1 MRKINVL
8 DEATISK
15 IAAGEIIEDPASV
28 VKELLENSI
37 DAGAKDISVE
47 IRGNA
52 GDYIKVK
59 DNGSG
64 IGKEDLEFAFLHHST
79 SKLRNERD
87 IFSVMTLG
95 FRGEALASIAHVSK
109 VEIITRTEGDVT
121 ATRAFIE
128 NGQIIASE
136 ETAAEVGTTII
147 VRNLFYNVPVRK
159 KYLKSDKREFAKVQ
173 EIVEKIAL
181 SSKDISIKLISDGK
195 VTLFK
200 NKHLDEQNTIYTVLG
215 REIAENMIYVESK
228 DTNANYTLSGYI
240 SNNKLFRSTRNYQYL
255 FVNGRSVKNLDI
267 SKEIEKQYHTL
278 IPLNRYP
285 VFILNIEV
293 DPRLVDVNIHP
304 KKNEIKLSNE
314 SDILGTIGDIVRET
328 LNPNRQFT
336 KVKENKEVENL
347 TVFQIY
353 SEDKVEKVTPEDEL
367 MRDYSDAPI
376 EVSTVYETEEEYSKY
391 EEHTFNTEDL
401 NSEEIFENESNDLDE
416 FFKIENGNFIG
427 ILFRTYILIENP
439 YEEKIFVIDQHAAHE
454 RVLFEKFK
462 YEFENEEVVSQ
473 ILLLPQTI
481 DLSPNEMTNTITHKH
496 LLKKFGF
503 AVEEFGS
510 DKIVIRE
517 VPMIFDAPVSINF
530 IRDIIENLDEID
542 SKYESNIYKVMK
554 KACKAA
560 VKGGDAISKRE
571 VEVLI
576 SDLKK
581 CEIPFTC
588 PHGRPTI
595 VEVSKGEL
603 EKLFLR
609 Q

>member
-64 IGKEDLEFAFLHHST
+64 IGKEDLKFAFLHHST
-79 SKLRNERD
+79 SKLKNERD

-128 NGQIIASE
+128 NGQIIERE

-173 EIVEKIAL
+173 DIVEKIAL
-181 SSKDISIKLISDGK
+181 SSTNISIKLISDGK
-195 VTLFK
+195 VILFK
-200 NKHLDEQNTIYTVLG
+200 NNNLDERNTIYTVLG
-215 REIAENMIYVESK
+215 REIAENMIYIES
-228 DTNANYTLSGYI
+228 DENANYTLSGYI

-255 FVNGRSVKNLDI
+255 FVNGRCVKNLDI
-267 SKEIEKQYHTL
+267 SKEIEKQYYTL

-293 DPRLVDVNIHP
+293 DPILVDVNIHP

-314 SDILGTIGDIVRET
+314 SDILSTIGDIVRQT
-328 LNPNRQFT
+328 LNPNRQFA
-336 KVKENKEVENL
+336 KVKENNEAENL

-353 SEDKVEKVTPEDEL
+353 SEDKVEKISPEEEF
-367 MRDYSDAPI
+367 RREYVDAPT
-376 EVSTVYETEEEYSKY
+376 EVSTAYEPEEEYSKDKEY
-391 EEHTFNTEDL
+391 TFNTDYI
-401 NSEEIFENESNDLDE
+401 NSEVVFEDKSTNLDE

-439 YEEKIFVIDQHAAHE
+439 YEAKIFVIDQHAAHE

-462 YEFENEEVVSQ
+462 YEFENEEVISQ
-473 ILLLPQTI
+473 ILLMPQTL
-481 DLSPNEMTNTITHKH
+481 DVSPNEMANTVAHKD

-517 VPMIFDAPVSINF
+517 VPMIFDAPVSVNF

-571 VEVLI
+571 VDALI

-595 VEVSKGEL
+595 VEVSKDEL

>member
-37 DAGAKDISVE
+37 DAGAKDISIE

-79 SKLRNERD
+79 SKLKNERD

-128 NGQIIASE
+128 KGQIIEKE

-173 EIVEKIAL
+173 DIVEKIAL
-181 SSKDISIKLISDGK
+181 SSPDISIKLISDGK
-195 VTLFK
+195 VVLFK
-200 NKHLDEQNTIYTVLG
+200 NNNLDERNTIYTVLG
-215 REIAENMIYVESK
+215 REIAENMIYIESGEN
-228 DTNANYTLSGYI
+228 TANYTLSGYI

-255 FVNGRSVKNLDI
+255 FVNGRCVKNLDI
-267 SKEIEKQYHTL
+267 SKEIEKQYYTL

-285 VFILNIEV
+285 VFILNIEA
-293 DPRLVDVNIHP
+293 DPKLVDVNIHP

-314 SDILGTIGDIVRET
+314 SDILNTIRDIVRQT
-328 LNPNRQFT
+328 LNPNREFA
-336 KVKENKEVENL
+336 KVKENKEAENL

-353 SEDKVEKVTPEDEL
+353 SEDKVEKITPEEEL
-367 MRDYSDAPI
+367 KREYEDAPL
-376 EVSTVYETEEEYSKY
+376 EVNSVHEPEEEYSKD
-391 EEHTFNTEDL
+391 EEYTFNTEDT
-401 NSEEIFENESNDLDE
+401 NSEEVFEEALGE

-439 YEEKIFVIDQHAAHE
+439 YEEKVFVIDQHAAHE

-473 ILLLPQTI
+473 ILLMPQTL
-481 DLSPNEMTNTITHKH
+481 DLSPMEMANTVTHKD

-503 AVEEFGS
+503 AVEEFGN
-510 DKIVIRE
+510 DKILIRE

-571 VEVLI
+571 VDALI

-595 VEVSKGEL
+595 VEVSKDEL

>member
-8 DEATISK
+8 DESTISK

-37 DAGAKDISVE
+37 DAGSKDISVE

-79 SKLRNERD
+79 SKLKSDRD

-109 VEIITRTEGDVT
+109 VEIVTRTEGDVT
-121 ATRAFIE
+121 ATRAFLE
-128 NGQIIASE
+128 NGQIVQRE
-136 ETAAEVGTTII
+136 ETAAEVGTTIV

-173 EIVEKIAL
+173 DIVEKIAL
-181 SSKDISIKLISDGK
+181 SRPDISIKLISDGK
-195 VTLFK
+195 VILFK
-200 NKHLDEQNTIYTVLG
+200 NNNLDERNTIYTILG
-215 REIAENMIYVESK
+215 REIAENMIYIES
-228 DTNANYTLSGYI
+228 DGNTANYTLSGYI

-267 SKEIEKQYHTL
+267 SKEIEKQYYTL

-293 DPRLVDVNIHP
+293 DPKLVDVNIHP

-314 SDILGTIGDIVRET
+314 SDILNTIGDIVSQT
-328 LNPNRQFT
+328 LNPNREFA
-336 KVKENKEVENL
+336 KVKENKEAENL

-353 SEDKVEKVTPEDEL
+353 SEDKIEKVTPDEEL
-367 MRDYSDAPI
+367 KREYRDDPT
-376 EVSTVYETEEEYSKY
+376 EVSAVFEPEEKYSKNI
-391 EEHTFNTEDL
+391 EESFDTPET
-401 NSEEIFENESNDLDE
+401 NSESNFENNTNGIDE

-439 YEEKIFVIDQHAAHE
+439 YEEKVFVIDQHAAHE

-473 ILLLPQTI
+473 ILLMPQTL
-481 DLSPNEMTNTITHKH
+481 DLSPNEMANTVTNKD

-503 AVEEFGS
+503 AVEEFGN

-517 VPMIFDAPVSINF
+517 VPMMFDAPVSINF

-560 VKGGDAISKRE
+560 VKGGDSISKRE
-571 VEVLI
+571 VDALI

-595 VEVSKGEL
+595 VEVSKDEL

>member
-195 VTLFK
+195 VTLLK

-255 FVNGRSVKNLDI
+255 FVNGRCVKNLDI

-314 SDILGTIGDIVRET
+314 SDILGTIGDIVKET

-336 KVKENKEVENL
+336 KYKENKEADNL

-353 SEDKVEKVTPEDEL
+353 SEDKVEKISPKEEFK
-367 MRDYSDAPI
+367 REYRDAPI
-376 EVSTVYETEEEYSKY
+376 EVNTVYEPEEEYSKDLEY
-391 EEHTFNTEDL
+391 TFNLAET
-401 NSEEIFENESNDLDE
+401 NSKEILVDKSSNLDE

-454 RVLFEKFK
+454 RVLFEKLK
-462 YEFENEEVVSQ
+462 NEFENEEVVSQ

-595 VEVSKGEL
+595 VEVSKDEL